1 MNKDYIF
8 ALDIGT
14 RTVIGLF
21 CRLAASGEVV
31 VEHYHVEWHPQRAM
45 LDGQIHDVEQVSAVI
60 RRIKEA
66 LEEKAGVPLK
76 GAAIAAAGRALT
88 TMRVKERLEFAAPQ
102 EIDLEDV
109 QSLEVKAL
117 ATAREEMAKKTTSLH
132 CVGFS
137 PVSYYLNDLAIA
149 NPRGQRGSSIGVEII
164 STFLPRVVVD
174 SLFSSLAK
182 AGLTV
187 ESMTL
192 EPIAAMAV
200 AIPPQLRL
208 LNLAL
213 ADVGAGTSDIAIS
226 RDGTII
232 AYGMVD
238 MAGDE
243 VTEAIAQHYLLDFN
257 SAEKVK
263 IQLGNHEVIE
273 FTDVLGNNHRESRD
287 AIFAVIEPVVDKLA
301 NRLSEIIKQNNGGI
315 SPAALFCVG
324 GGSLTPMLREGLA
337 QNLDLPLERVGIRTR
352 EHLEGVRFQSNEF
365 KGPDIITPLGIAMT
379 AIRPR
384 EDNYIRIWLNDQGIS
399 LFNVQKATVAQ
410 ALMHGGLDVSS
421 VTGSGSVIIFE
432 LNGKSRE
439 ITGDSGRVG
448 KILVNDV
455 AATLDTPI
463 INGDR
468 VEVVPGEM
476 GDAPEVTI
484 SQLAEEFQSPQFVIN
499 GSLLELPLIQRIN
512 NLPCQPST
520 IIRTGDKVE
529 IRPPKSV
536 SELATLMDL
545 DLNQVTVIV
554 DGITANSSTP
564 VHKDSQ
570 VNITVKPVN
579 QTSIPPEVIPAKAPN
594 TGEINVTVNG
604 TGVAL
609 QKDRSILAYALAQA
623 DIKHSGEARG
633 NLVITVNG
641 KEAEYTALLNPGD
654 RIEVFWAPKE

>member
-512 NLPCQPST
+512 NQPCQPST

-529 IRPPKSV
+529 IRPPVNV
-536 SELATLMDL
+536 SELAALMDL
-545 DLNQVTVIV
+545 DLKQVTVTV
-554 DGITANSSTP
+554 DGTAANPITP
-564 VHKDSQ
+564 VHKDSA
-570 VNITVKPVN
+570 VSITVEKTQRESN
-579 QTSIPPEVIPAKAPN
+579 TPEKIPASTPN
-594 TGEINVTVNG
+594 NDEINVTVNG
-604 TGVAL
+604 AAVTL
-609 QKDRSILAYALAQA
+609 QKDRSILAYALSQA
-623 DIKHSGEARG
+623 DIKHTGETRG

-641 KEAEYTALLNPGD
+641 MEAEYTALLSTGD